1 MSEEIT
7 ISVQTAEQLLSLFAN
22 IASADAHFKNCQAV
36 LFRQH
41 MQSVYTASNVS
52 TAFYE
57 LKAAIEAAKG
67 EKLWP

>member
-1 MSEEIT
+1 MSDEIT
-7 ISVQTAEQLLSLFAN
+7 ITVHTAEHLLSLFAN
-22 IASADAHFKNCQAV
+22 IAAADAHFKNCQAV

-52 TAFYE
+52 SAFCE

-67 EKLWP
+67 E